1 MTRINKSLA
10 DCAAL
15 IMKDGDIVNYRSPLS
30 ILIYDY
36 YALAN
41 GLEKPASAA
50 RKQRAV
56 ISALGKDARF
66 DAVFMVGC
74 NQPSFVLKACKKKNL
89 IYN

>member
-36 YALAN
+36 YALAMVLKSPHLLQESS
-41 GLEKPASAA
+41 GPLYRRWGKMRALMLFLWSAA
-50 RKQRAV
+50 IGQ
-56 ISALGKDARF
+56 AL
-66 DAVFMVGC
+66 
-74 NQPSFVLKACKKKNL
+74 
-89 IYN
+89 Y